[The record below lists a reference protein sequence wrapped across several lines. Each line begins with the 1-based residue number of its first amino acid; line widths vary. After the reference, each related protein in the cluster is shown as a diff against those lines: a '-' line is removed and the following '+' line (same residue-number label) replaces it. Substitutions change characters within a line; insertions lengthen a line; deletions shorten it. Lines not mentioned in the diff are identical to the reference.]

1 MFLFYTNSISSC
13 GARRYNYSTTKDLRL
28 LRNEELKNLLYSH
41 SQKAI
46 EHAAR
51 VAATTI

>member
-13 GARRYNYSTTKDLRL
+13 GTRRNNYSTGEELRL
-28 LRNEELKNLLYSH
+28 LRNKELKNLLYSH
-41 SQKAI
+41 SQKAT

-51 VAATTI
+51 VAATAT